1 MSKNNILLLCIS
13 LTSFI
18 SIRAQIVTDDGS
30 SSSEKVI
37 DEIIAQVGDNIIL
50 HSDVE
55 AQKLQMEN
63 QSAAEGAPERDKSR
77 CQILEELLYQNLLLN
92 QAKIDSIEITDEQV
106 NAEMENR
113 LRTIEQQIGS
123 REKLEDFYGK
133 TYSQIKD
140 EFRDIIRDRM
150 LSQEMER
157 QITTDVAV
165 SPEDVERFFKN
176 IPEDSIPYINEK
188 IAIQQ
193 IVIYPKISQSSK
205 NKVIKKLK
213 KWREDI
219 NNGERSFS
227 AVATIHS
234 EDEGSAK
241 KGGEIEATRGMMV
254 KPFEAAA
261 FSLEVGEISDVVET
275 QYGFHIIKLLDR
287 KGDDYTIRHILLS
300 PEVSSKDLSE
310 AAALIDECHARLK
323 KHEITWEEAVKAY
336 SEDGKTRQNQ
346 GNLTNPYTGDQYWDV
361 SKINRIDPQ
370 IFGLVNNLDEGEISE
385 PALYT
390 DQQSRKEGVRIVRI
404 KNRIDPHVA
413 NLDQDYNF
421 IKKATEN
428 EKKQR
433 IIQDWVKS
441 RVRKTYIRLDD
452 SYKDCSFD
460 YEWK

>member
-1 MSKNNILLLCIS
+1 MSKNNILLLFIS
-13 LTSFI
+13 LS
-18 SIRAQIVTDDGS
+18 SLLSLHAQIITDDNA

-37 DEIIAQVGDNIIL
+37 DEILAQVGDNIIL
-50 HSDVE
+50 HSDIE

-63 QSAAEGAPERDKSR
+63 NKEAPGGNQNR
-77 CQILEELLYQNLLLN
+77 CQIIEEQLYQKLLLN
-92 QAKIDSIEITDEQV
+92 QAQIDSIEITDDQV

-123 REKLEDFYGK
+123 REKLEEFYGK
-133 TYSQIKD
+133 TYTQIKN

-157 QITTDVAV
+157 QITKDVTV
-165 SPEDVERFFKN
+165 SPEDVQRFFKN
-176 IPEDSIPYINEK
+176 IPEDSVPYINEK

-193 IVIYPKISQSSK
+193 IVIFPKISQSSK
-205 NKVIKKLK
+205 NAVIKKLK
-213 KWREDI
+213 KWRQDI
-219 NNGERSFS
+219 IDGDRSFS

-234 EDEGSAK
+234 EDQGSAK
-241 KGGEIEATRGMMV
+241 KGGKIEATRGMMV

-261 FSLEVGEISDVVET
+261 FSLEVGEISNVVET

-300 PEVSSKDLSE
+300 PEVSSEDLSK

-323 KHEITWEEAVKAY
+323 QHEITWEEAVKEY
-336 SEDGKTRQNQ
+336 SEDDKTRRNQ
-346 GNLTNPYTGDQYWDV
+346 GNLTNPYSGDQYWDV
-361 SKINRIDPQ
+361 SNINRIDPQ

-413 NLDQDYNF
+413 NLDQDYSF
-421 IKKATEN
+421 IKKAAKN
-428 EKKQR
+428 EQKQR
-433 IIQDWVKS
+433 IIQDWVTS

-452 SYKDCSFD
+452 SYDNCDFD

>member
-1 MSKNNILLLCIS
+1 MSKNNILLLFIS
-13 LTSFI
+13 LS
-18 SIRAQIVTDDGS
+18 SLLPLHAQIVTDDGA

-37 DEIIAQVGDNIIL
+37 DEILAQVGDNIIL
-50 HSDVE
+50 HSDIE

-63 QSAAEGAPERDKSR
+63 NTEAPGGSQNR
-77 CQILEELLYQNLLLN
+77 CQILEEQLYQKLLLN
-92 QAKIDSIEITDEQV
+92 QAQIDSIEITDEQV

-123 REKLEDFYGK
+123 REKLEEFYGK
-133 TYSQIKD
+133 TYTQIKN

-157 QITTDVAV
+157 QITKDVTV
-165 SPEDVERFFKN
+165 SPEDVQRFFKN
-176 IPEDSIPYINEK
+176 IPEDSVPYINEK

-193 IVIYPKISQSSK
+193 IVIYPKISQASK
-205 NKVIKKLK
+205 NAVIKKLK
-213 KWREDI
+213 NWRQDI
-219 NNGERSFS
+219 IDGNRSFS

-234 EDEGSAK
+234 EDQGSAK
-241 KGGEIEATRGMMV
+241 KGGKIEATRGMMV

-300 PEVSSKDLSE
+300 PEVSSEDLSK

-323 KHEITWEEAVKAY
+323 QHEVTWEEAVKEY
-336 SEDGKTRQNQ
+336 SEDDKTRRNQ
-346 GNLTNPYTGDQYWDV
+346 GNLTNPYSGDQYWDV
-361 SKINRIDPQ
+361 SNINRIDPQ

-413 NLDQDYNF
+413 NLDQDYSF
-421 IKKATEN
+421 IKKAAKN
-428 EKKQR
+428 EQKQR
-433 IIQDWVKS
+433 VIQDWVKS

-452 SYKDCSFD
+452 SYDNCDFD